1 MVPFLLRGIEEVT
14 TRGCPLVLS
23 GLHAMKLQKDCR
35 QMRRVSSG
43 CFPGAGEIGSVA
55 THHSSSTLR
64 KRSSEHV
71 GMAWVVLAI

>member
-1 MVPFLLRGIEEVT
+1 MSLGSVEIARNEAAEGLPSDEEST
-14 TRGCPLVLS
+14 QRF
-23 GLHAMKLQKDCR
+23 
-35 QMRRVSSG
+35 
-43 CFPGAGEIGSVA
+43 FPGTAEIGSVA